1 MGRLFGTDGVRGVAN
16 IEPMTAEIA
25 MSLGRAIAYLCRSS
39 HPGRCKIVVGKDTR
53 LSCYMLESA
62 IVAGI
67 CSMGADALLI
77 GPLPTPGIAFITQSM
92 RADAGVVISASHN
105 PFQDNGIK
113 FFWKDGYK
121 LPDEVE
127 NEIEDL
133 ILTDKISHLRPTEE
147 KVGKAFRIED
157 AQGRYIVFAK
167 GSFPQELSLE
177 GLRIVVDCANGAA
190 YKVAPT
196 ILAELGAEVT
206 PLAVQPNGTNIN
218 LGCGSLHTELVS
230 SVVRESG
237 ADLGVAYD
245 GDGDRALFVDENG
258 TLVDGDAVMAMCGRD
273 MIAQGRLPERTV
285 VATVMSN
292 FGLELSLREVGG
304 RVVRTA
310 VGDRYVS
317 EEMRRSGYMLGGE
330 QSGHII
336 FREFN
341 TTGDGIIST
350 LQVVALMRRKQA
362 PLSELSRVMS
372 RVPQVLV
379 KVVVGR
385 KPAIS
390 EVPELA
396 SSIEKAKKALGEQGR
411 VLVRYS
417 GTEPLLRIMIE
428 GNEPHPIASYA
439 DDIASVARRLL
450 S

>member
-1 MGRLFGTDGVRGVAN
+1 MGKLFGTDGVRGVAN
-16 IEPMTAEIA
+16 TEPMTAEIA
-25 MSLGRAIAYLCRSS
+25 MSLGRAIAYLCQSS
-39 HPGRCKIVVGKDTR
+39 QTGRCKIVVGKDTR

-62 IVAGI
+62 MVAGI

-77 GPLPTPGIAFITQSM
+77 GPMPTPGIAFITRSM

-121 LPDEVE
+121 LPDDVE
-127 NEIEDL
+127 EEIEHL
-133 ILTDKISHLRPTEE
+133 ILTEKISRLRPTKE
-147 KVGKAFRIED
+147 KVGRAFRIED

-167 GSFPQELSLE
+167 GSFPQELTLE
-177 GLRIVVDCANGAA
+177 GIRIVVDCANGAT

-196 ILAELGAEVT
+196 ILYELGADVR
-206 PLAVQPNGTNIN
+206 PIAVQPDGTNIN
-218 LGCGSLHTELVS
+218 LNCGSLHMDLVCS
-230 SVVRESG
+230 MVRQHG
-237 ADLGVAYD
+237 AHLGVAYD

-258 TLVDGDAVMAMCGRD
+258 HVVDGDAVMAMCGRD
-273 MIAQGRLPERTV
+273 LIGRGRLPKQTV

-304 RVVRTA
+304 RVIRTA
-310 VGDRYVS
+310 VGDRYVA

-350 LQVVALMRRKQA
+350 LQVLALMRRKQV
-362 PLSELSRVMS
+362 PLSTLAASIS
-372 RVPQVLV
+372 KVPQVLLNV
-379 KVVVGR
+379 PVRR
-385 KPAIS
+385 KSPL
-390 EVPELA
+390 EELPELV
-396 SSIEKAKKALGEQGR
+396 SCIEKTEKLLGQEGR

-417 GTEPLLRIMIE
+417 GTEPLLRIMVE
-428 GNEPHPIASYA
+428 GSESHPLRAYA
-439 DDIASVARRLL
+439 EDIASVASRML